1 MSREDKEVFL
11 DEFYMFL
18 TKVAKPEQLRKENH
32 LVNEED
38 HMPICYLACHIEAVG
53 EKDSWVIKLT
63 YQRNE
68 KKKVKYLKPQD
79 ESFDVVQNILQTSG
93 YSSYPSRAEAY
104 LNFIMDEILVEDDI
118 FKLI

>member
-1 MSREDKEVFL
+1 
-11 DEFYMFL
+11 
-18 TKVAKPEQLRKENH
+18 
-32 LVNEED
+32 
-38 HMPICYLACHIEAVG
+38 MPICYLACHIEAVG

-68 KKKVKYLKPQD
+68 KKKVKYVEPQD